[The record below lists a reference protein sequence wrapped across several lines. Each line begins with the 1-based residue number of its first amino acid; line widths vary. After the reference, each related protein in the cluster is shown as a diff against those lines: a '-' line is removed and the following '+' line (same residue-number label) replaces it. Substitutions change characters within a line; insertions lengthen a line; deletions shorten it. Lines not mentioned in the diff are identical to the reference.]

1 MRRTSI
7 LFPSAILL
15 LAVSFL
21 AAQNSS
27 DQVQVEPLPQRHG
40 APPDNSST
48 VSELEAR
55 GDQLRA
61 EKAYLDALDYYQ
73 AAIKKTPNKPQLYN
87 KSGITKLM
95 LQRMKD
101 ASKDF
106 EKAIRYDRDFAD
118 AHNNLGVI
126 HYELKKYGKAI
137 KEYEKAIKIRPDAAS
152 YFSNLGAAYFS
163 KNEIEKAVAA
173 YNQALQ
179 LDPDILEHNSRAGV
193 TAQLPSP
200 EDRAHY
206 DYVMAK
212 LYAKMGIADRSLQ
225 HLRRAM
231 EEGYNKI
238 EDVYKDPEFAS
249 LRQDPRF
256 DVLMKGRPEAIT
268 R

>member
-7 LFPSAILL
+7 VFAVLALL
-15 LAVSFL
+15 LVCSSLF
-21 AAQNSS
+21 AQNSS
-27 DQVQVEPLPQRHG
+27 DQVQVEPIPQRRG
-40 APPDNSST
+40 APPDTAAT
-48 VSELEAR
+48 VAELETK

-73 AAIKKTPNKPQLYN
+73 AAIKKSPSKAQLYN

-95 LQRMKD
+95 LQRLKD
-101 ASKDF
+101 GSKDF
-106 EKAIRYDRDFAD
+106 EKAIRYDHDFAD

-126 HYELKKYGKAI
+126 YYELKKYNKAI
-137 KEYEKAIKIRPDAAS
+137 KEYERAIKLRPDAAS

-163 KNEIEKAVAA
+163 KKEIEKAVLA
-173 YNQALQ
+173 YNHALQ
-179 LDPDILEHNSRAGV
+179 LDPDILEHTSRAGV

-212 LYAKMGIADRSLQ
+212 LYAKMGIPERSLQ

-231 EEGYNKI
+231 EEGYKNI
-238 EDVYKDPEFAS
+238 EDVYKDPEFAT
-249 LRQDPRF
+249 LRADPRF
-256 DVLMKGRPEAIT
+256 EALMKGRPEAIT
-268 R
+268 Q

>member
-1 MRRTSI
+1 MGRTSV
-7 LFPSAILL
+7 LSAAIIFL
-15 LAVSFL
+15 LACL
-21 AAQNSS
+21 PLQAQIPS

-40 APPDNSST
+40 APPDDST
-48 VSELEAR
+48 TVAELEAR

-73 AAIKKTPNKPQLYN
+73 AAIKKNPTKAQLYN

-95 LQRMKD
+95 LQRLKD

-106 EKAIRYDRDFAD
+106 EKAIRYDHNFAD

-137 KEYEKAIKIRPDAAS
+137 KEYERAIKIRPDAAS
-152 YFSNLGAAYFS
+152 YFSNMGAAYFS
-163 KNEIEKAVAA
+163 KRDIEKAVLA

-212 LYAKMGIADRSLQ
+212 LYAKMGVTDRSLQ

-238 EDVYKDPEFAS
+238 EDVYKDPEFAA

>member
-1 MRRTSI
+1 MHRTSI
-7 LFPSAILL
+7 FCVITLLL
-15 LAVSFL
+15 LAGL
-21 AAQNSS
+21 ALRAQVAS
-27 DQVQVEPLPQRHG
+27 DQVQVEPPPQRRG
-40 APPDNSST
+40 APPDASAT
-48 VSELEAR
+48 LIELEAR
-55 GDQLRA
+55 GDQLRT
-61 EKAYLDALDYYQ
+61 EKDYLDALDYYQ
-73 AAIKKTPNKPQLYN
+73 SAIKKGPATAQLYN

-106 EKAIRYDRDFAD
+106 EKAIHYDRNFSD
-118 AHNNLGVI
+118 AHNNLAVI
-126 HYELKKYGKAI
+126 YYETKKYGKAI
-137 KEYEKAIKIRPDAAS
+137 KEYERAIKIRPDAAS

-163 KNEIEKAVAA
+163 KNDIEKAVAA
-173 YNQALQ
+173 YDQALQ

-212 LYAKMGIADRSLQ
+212 LYAKMGVPERSLQ

-231 EEGYNKI
+231 EEGYKKI
-238 EDVYKDPEFAS
+238 EDVYKDSEFAA

-256 DVLMKGRPEAIT
+256 TLLMKGRPEAIT
-268 R
+268 Q

>member
-7 LFPSAILL
+7 LSATAIFFFTCFP
-15 LAVSFL
+15 VM
-21 AAQNSS
+21 AQVPS
-27 DQVQVEPLPQRHG
+27 DQVQVEPPPQRHG
-40 APPDNSST
+40 APPEDGAT
-48 VSELEAR
+48 LIELEAR

-73 AAIKKTPNKPQLYN
+73 AAIKKSPTRAQLYN
-87 KSGITKLM
+87 KSGITRLLM
-95 LQRMKD
+95 QRMKD

-126 HYELKKYGKAI
+126 YYETKKYGKAI
-137 KEYEKAIKIRPDAAS
+137 KEYERAIKIRPEAAS
-152 YFSNLGAAYFS
+152 YFSNLGAAYFAR
-163 KNEIEKAVAA
+163 NDIEKAVVA

-179 LDPDILEHNSRAGV
+179 LDPDVLEHSSRAGV

-212 LYAKMGIADRSLQ
+212 LYAKMGVPERSLQ

-231 EEGYNKI
+231 EEGYKKI
-238 EDVYKDPEFAS
+238 EDVYKDPEFAT
-249 LRQDPRF
+249 LRLDPRF
-256 DVLMKGRPEAIT
+256 DQLMKGRPEAIT
-268 R
+268 Q

>member
-1 MRRTSI
+1 
-7 LFPSAILL
+7 
-15 LAVSFL
+15 V
-21 AAQNSS
+21 AQVPS
-27 DQVQVEPLPQRHG
+27 DQVQVEPPPQRRG
-40 APPDNSST
+40 AAPDAGAS
-48 VSELEAR
+48 VAELEAR

-61 EKAYLDALDYYQ
+61 EKDYLDALDYYVS
-73 AAIKKTPNKPQLYN
+73 AIKKSPNTSQLYN
-87 KSGITKLM
+87 KLGITKLM
-95 LQRMKD
+95 LQRLND

-106 EKAIRYDRDFAD
+106 QKAIRYDHNFAD

-126 HYELKKYGKAI
+126 YYETKKYGKAI
-137 KEYEKAIKIRPDAAS
+137 KEYERAIKIRPDAAS

-163 KNEIEKAVAA
+163 KGEIEKAVVA

-179 LDPDILEHNSRAGV
+179 IDPDILEHTSRAGV

-238 EDVYKDPEFAS
+238 EDVYKDPEFAT

-256 DVLMKGRPEAIT
+256 DQLMKGRPEAIT